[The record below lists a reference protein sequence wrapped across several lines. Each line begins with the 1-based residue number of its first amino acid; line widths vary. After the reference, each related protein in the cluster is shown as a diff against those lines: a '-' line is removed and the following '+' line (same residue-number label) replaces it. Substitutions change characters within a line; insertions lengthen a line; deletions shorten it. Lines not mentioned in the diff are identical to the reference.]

1 MIETLTA
8 PDFFDGG
15 AGEEVF
21 FPPEAPA
28 EINTDATILDMPGT
42 LSSMYSS

>member
-21 FPPEAPA
+21 FA
-28 EINTDATILDMPGT
+28 EITTDATILDMPGT